1 MGFSGGLVAKDL
13 PANAGDGGPSLVW
26 ESPLAAAGA
35 W

>member
-13 PANAGDGGPSLVW
+13 PANAGDGIPSLVW
-26 ESPLAAAGA
+26 EIPHAVAGA